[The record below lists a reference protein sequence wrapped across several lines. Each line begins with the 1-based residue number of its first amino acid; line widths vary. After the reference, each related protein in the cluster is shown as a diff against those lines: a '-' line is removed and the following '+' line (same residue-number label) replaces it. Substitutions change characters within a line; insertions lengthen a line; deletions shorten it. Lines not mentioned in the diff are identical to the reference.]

1 MKSLPI
7 NCEANYFE
15 EFLTPAE
22 ASALF
27 DEIYHGYEITG
38 KTVKMADGSEF
49 AAENSTYLFVDPD
62 LMSFDALPE
71 VWGGRS
77 PWPESLEKIR
87 DRIKVVTGT
96 RFRVARSVFYKDGS
110 ESMGAHRDLPAYGTT
125 CQIASLSLGAEREF
139 VFRPLDP
146 ADAPLSL
153 MLKSGSL
160 LFMGEHFQE
169 RYEHELPA
177 CEHVLEPRIN
187 LTFRRY
193 GWD

>member
-1 MKSLPI
+1 MKALPI
-7 NCEANYFE
+7 NCEAHYFE
-15 EFLTPAE
+15 DFLAPAE

-27 DEIYHGYEITG
+27 DEIYNGYEITR
-38 KTVKMADGSEF
+38 KVIKMADGSEY
-49 AAENSTYLFVDPD
+49 AAENSTYLFVDPE

-87 DRIKVVTGT
+87 DRIELETGS
-96 RFRVARSVFYKDGS
+96 RFQVARSVFYKDGS
-110 ESMGAHRDLPAYGTT
+110 ESMGPHRDLPAYGSTT
-125 CQIASLSLGAEREF
+125 PIASISLGAEREF
-139 VFRPLDP
+139 VIRPLDP
-146 ADAPLSL
+146 ADASLSL

-177 CEHVLEPRIN
+177 CQQVLEPRIN